1 VATGGSSNPTPLIVS
16 SEEFP
21 HLRLCIAAY
30 ALQIAAK
37 TALFAHDNLFGASQ
51 HIVPYTTRRVGE
63 SRRLAMKLYRLI
75 LLSIAACSVAMTG
88 LAADTETAKRSA
100 LGVYP
105 LSTDA
110 IVGYDGSIFGADAD
124 SRERALLN
132 QIGLPQ

>member
-1 VATGGSSNPTPLIVS
+1 
-16 SEEFP
+16 
-21 HLRLCIAAY
+21 
-30 ALQIAAK
+30 
-37 TALFAHDNLFGASQ
+37 
-51 HIVPYTTRRVGE
+51 
-63 SRRLAMKLYRLI
+63 MKLYRLI
-75 LLSIAACSVAMTG
+75 LLSIVACSVAMTA
-88 LAADTETAKRSA
+88 AADTETAKRSA

>member
-1 VATGGSSNPTPLIVS
+1 
-16 SEEFP
+16 
-21 HLRLCIAAY
+21 
-30 ALQIAAK
+30 
-37 TALFAHDNLFGASQ
+37 
-51 HIVPYTTRRVGE
+51 
-63 SRRLAMKLYRLI
+63 MKLYRLI
-75 LLSIAACSVAMTG
+75 LLSIVACSVAMTA
-88 LAADTETAKRSA
+88 AADTATAKRSA